1 MGVSLISNSV
11 CWFLLISIAVASGIE
26 HHSSILGIG
35 HAETGTH
42 SAARRSASR
51 VIRQTN
57 QNEAKVC
64 SQIVYKTQCTG
75 NYAQNFINTIG
86 QCSSSG
92 FATAGS
98 AEKLCR
104 QNANGDYCGT
114 IVIDIT
120 NIINANQI
128 CTSSCSSSCRNAL
141 VSLKNSH
148 GCCLSDNPLL
158 QSLSITRYFTSC
170 GISLPSCEETNL
182 NVPSSVNTGAS
193 CGSTPAEFLRTTNG
207 FACKRQ
213 NLQPTLD
220 ALREN
225 NCGTFAQLNELN
237 CGYRN
242 GRYCYE
248 TLFTSAGTSALMNA
262 LRSCPSST
270 VCSSFCSSSISDLKQ
285 QLGCCVNLYNASLQV
300 YGTVSGG
307 DLSQFRAL
315 TSNSLWARC
324 GVSPPGICQVRLTDS
339 AVSLAVTYYSFIFF
353 MLAFSL
359 VAVAV

>member
-1 MGVSLISNSV
+1 M
-11 CWFLLISIAVASGIE
+11 
-26 HHSSILGIG
+26 
-35 HAETGTH
+35 
-42 SAARRSASR
+42 
-51 VIRQTN
+51 
-57 QNEAKVC
+57 
-64 SQIVYKTQCTG
+64 
-75 NYAQNFINTIG
+75 
-86 QCSSSG
+86 
-92 FATAGS
+92 
-98 AEKLCR
+98 
-104 QNANGDYCGT
+104 
-114 IVIDIT
+114 
-120 NIINANQI
+120 
-128 CTSSCSSSCRNAL
+128 
-141 VSLKNSH
+141 KNSH

-158 QSLSITRYFTSC
+158 PLSITRYFTSC

-193 CGSTPAEFLRTTNG
+193 CGSTTTVLLRTTNG
-207 FACKRQ
+207 FTCTRQ

-225 NCGTFAQLNELN
+225 NCGTFVQLNELN

-248 TLFTSAGTSALMNA
+248 TLLTSAGTSALTNA
-262 LRSCPSST
+262 LGSCRLST
-270 VCSSFCSSSISDLKQ
+270 VCSSSCSNSISDLKQ

-300 YGTVSGG
+300 YETVSGG

-339 AVSLAVTYYSFIFF
+339 AVSFAVAYYSFIFF